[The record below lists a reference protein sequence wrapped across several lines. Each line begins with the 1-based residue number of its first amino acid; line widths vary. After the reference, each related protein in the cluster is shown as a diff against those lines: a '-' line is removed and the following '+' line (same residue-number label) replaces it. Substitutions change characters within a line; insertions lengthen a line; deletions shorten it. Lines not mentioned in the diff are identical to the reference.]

1 MMQASASK
9 KGFTLIE
16 LLIAIF
22 VLAVGLVAV
31 LQAFPMGAY
40 IQKTAQ
46 MTTMAVQISQDKMEE
61 IISQQYLEINTGT
74 MEEIYGFDPDNP
86 SFRRET
92 EVSYF
97 DPDNPEVPPAEDSG
111 IKKVRISVF
120 WHSHLGL
127 LEKEVKIATLIA
139 RK

>member
-1 MMQASASK
+1 MRALNSK
-9 KGFTLIE
+9 EGFTLIE

-46 MTTMAVQISQDKMEE
+46 MTTVAVQISQDKMEE
-61 IISQQYLEINTGT
+61 VISWQYAEIIVGT
-74 MEEIYGFDPDNP
+74 TDESYGFDADSP
-86 SFRRET
+86 SFRREM
-92 EVSYF
+92 EVGYF
-97 DPDNPEVPPAEDSG
+97 DPDNPEIPPVEDSG
-111 IKKVRISVF
+111 IKKIRVSVF
-120 WHSHLGL
+120 WRSHLGL

>member
-1 MMQASASK
+1 MGTPIFK

-22 VLAVGLVAV
+22 VLSVGLVAV

-46 MTTMAVQISQDKMEE
+46 MTTTAVHISQDKMEE
-61 IISQQYLEINTGT
+61 VISWQYAEIIVGETN
-74 MEEIYGFDPDNP
+74 EVYGFDADNP

-97 DPDNPEVPPAEDSG
+97 DPNNPGVPPAEDSG

>member
-1 MMQASASK
+1 MQASISK

-22 VLAVGLVAV
+22 VLSVGLVAV
-31 LQAFPMGAY
+31 LQAFPMGVY

-46 MTTMAVQISQDKMEE
+46 MTTVAVYISQDKMEE
-61 IISQQYLEINTGT
+61 VISWQYAEIIVGT
-74 MEEIYGFDPDNP
+74 TDEAYGFDAGNP

-97 DPDNPEVPPAEDSG
+97 DPDNPEVPPTEDSG
-111 IKKVRISVF
+111 IKKVRVSVF

>member
-1 MMQASASK
+1 MQTSASK

-46 MTTMAVQISQDKMEE
+46 MTTTAVQISQDKMEE
-61 IISQQYLEINTGT
+61 IISRQYAEIVVGT
-74 MEEIYGFDPDNP
+74 TDEVYGFDTDSP
-86 SFRRET
+86 SFRREI
-92 EVSYF
+92 EVNYF

-111 IKKVRISVF
+111 IKKVRVSVF
-120 WHSHLGL
+120 WRSHLGL

-139 RK
+139 KK